1 VAPTVE
7 ARVPY
12 AVLPKIEAVLGDEMR
27 RGVVAGSED
36 VASVR
41 VRLRHEQLFSSGS
54 AEMTSQFKPMLGTL
68 AGVLAQEPGRI
79 RIVGHTDN
87 VPIRTARFA
96 SNWALS
102 EARALTVGRLL
113 VGAGVDIGRIEIEGR
128 ADTEPLVANSTP
140 DGRAANR
147 RVEILLFKER

>member
-1 VAPTVE
+1 
-7 ARVPY
+7 
-12 AVLPKIEAVLGDEMR
+12 
-27 RGVVAGSED
+27 
-36 VASVR
+36 
-41 VRLRHEQLFSSGS
+41 
-54 AEMTSQFKPMLGTL
+54 MTSGFKPMVGML

-113 VGAGVDIGRIEIEGR
+113 VAAGVDIGRVEIEGR
-128 ADTEPLVANSTP
+128 ADTEPLAANDTTA
-140 DGRAANR
+140 GRAANR
-147 RVEILLFKER
+147 RVEILLFKGR